1 MREKFRDFPLTVE
14 EVRRLMKQEKAK
26 RATWAMVGVV
36 VISVLVGIIIWLAK
50 KKDKDLDEHYEY
62 IDDDFEE
69 YDDDYEDFDDSI
81 YDEEQVEYVKINDF
95 MNDEE
100 AEDEK
105 EVEEA
110 KEEVKEETKEED
122 SSEETTEENTEA

>member
-14 EVRRLMKQEKAK
+14 EVRRLMKEEKAK
-26 RATWAMVGVV
+26 RATWVAVGIV
-36 VISVLVGIIIWLAK
+36 VISILVGIIIWLAK

-62 IDDDFEE
+62 IDDDFDE

-81 YDEEQVEYVKINDF
+81 YDEE
-95 MNDEE
+95 

-105 EVEEA
+105 ET
-110 KEEVKEETKEED
+110 KEKVKEETNEEV
-122 SSEETTEENTEA
+122 SSEETDKEHTEA